1 MTLKLAKPLEFSN
14 DLLAAANQTVK
25 LVAAII
31 SLQSLF
37 AQSLALFTSAESK
50 LTKVNN
56 SEYVSVEQRHNF
68 DCQNA
73 TELQKKIQLAF
84 GSRSFNEGDVL
95 GR

>member
-31 SLQSLF
+31 SLQSSF
-37 AQSLALFTSAESK
+37 AQSLALFASAESK

-56 SEYVSVEQRHNF
+56 SECVSVEQRHNF

-73 TELQKKIQLAF
+73 TELQKKIQLAL
-84 GSRSFNEGDVL
+84 GGRSFNEGDVL